1 MYRMPKILKELILEV
16 LKKVKDPELGFSIVD
31 AGLVKDINVD
41 EESKRV
47 YIYWIPTSPFCP
59 LVLAISAAM
68 LSLLRKKLNLEG
80 WNVRVLVDE
89 SVITAKFWN
98 SQLSNRE
105 TVERIISNLESTGQI
120 RYFIIE

>member
-1 MYRMPKILKELILEV
+1 MPKILKELILDV

-31 AGLVKDINVD
+31 AGLIKDINVD
-41 EESKRV
+41 EESKKV
-47 YIYWIPTSPFCP
+47 DIYWVPTSPFCP

-80 WNVRVLVDE
+80 WRVRVLVDE
-89 SVITAKFWN
+89 SVATARFWN
-98 SQLSNRE
+98 SQLSNEE
-105 TVERIISNLESTGQI
+105 TVEKIISNLESTGQI